1 MALSAEELY
10 ARGRVHLNAGRAV
23 AARRMLTRAA
33 ERTGDP
39 DLGARAAGLLA
50 ALMSRHGEPQAA
62 EALCLEALARPG
74 LSTKTRAMLEGKL
87 GLFALE
93 HGDFAAAID
102 RYDRA
107 LGGIGDDVEER
118 PSMLINRG
126 VALMR
131 SGRYAA
137 ARADDEEAASY
148 YADLGDDIPLA
159 MAVHNVG
166 YIALLEGDL
175 VQALESMSEAR
186 TVMERASV
194 VNAAIGELDRA
205 EVLRDAGLATEA
217 ERALER
223 IARVF
228 GAHRMPQARAEA
240 ELHLARSLLSHD
252 PAGAARV
259 AADAA
264 RRFRRLESEAWALRA
279 DAIRIRAQ
287 LAVDVL
293 SDPYGGL
300 PARAARGTPTPAEV
314 HDMVQALRTHGMRAD
329 SAAVDFTARLRPPF
343 DDGAAVRTP
352 RDAPIDVRLLA
363 HRVRVRRSL
372 SSGKPAQARRQAARA
387 VDELARWQSA
397 FASLDL
403 QSAVTMHGIPLMSA
417 AVASAVDSGRPELV
431 FEWAE
436 RARHFML
443 RTRPVRPTHDAEA
456 SAELAE
462 LRALRSEAGS
472 ADWLANPRAAEL
484 HQRLRQRQWSGTTA
498 GGSETQISMGEL
510 QAALDDDTAVLSYVW
525 SAERVACVAVT
536 ARDARLVAIRD
547 WPQVRALESG
557 LRSDLDMT
565 ASIVAGRLA
574 SVVRSSLE
582 TRLAGLSRG
591 LLEPVLQQVDAAR
604 VVITAPAVLNGMTW
618 SILPALRDRVVTVA
632 ASATQWLR
640 HRDDVSGSREPGFA
654 LGPHVARGHDEVQ
667 RAAAAWGAPTVLAE
681 REATVDA
688 VTALASDVDVL
699 HVAAHGRHAA
709 ENPLFSGL
717 ELTDGVLFGY
727 DIDRVAA
734 VPPVV
739 VLSACEVGRSS
750 VRWGEE
756 AVGMTRVWLH
766 AGSACVISAPV
777 VVADEDACELLGEL
791 HVGLA
796 AGDAPAVAL
805 AAAAQRTGIVA
816 PFQAHGAG
824 F

>member
-1 MALSAEELY
+1 MALSAEELF
-10 ARGRVHLNAGRAV
+10 ARGRADLNAGRAAAARRKLTQV
-23 AARRMLTRAA
+23 AART
-33 ERTGDP
+33 EDP

-74 LSTKTRAMLEGKL
+74 LSVKTKAMLEGKL

-93 HGDFAAAID
+93 HGDFALAIS
-102 RYDRA
+102 RYDSA
-107 LGGIGDDVEER
+107 LAGIGDDLEER

-137 ARADDEEAASY
+137 ARADDEEAARY
-148 YADLGDDIPLA
+148 YAERGDDVPLA
-159 MAVHNVG
+159 MAVHNGG
-166 YIALLEGDL
+166 YTALLEGDL

-186 TVMERASV
+186 TVMERASA

-217 ERALER
+217 EQALER
-223 IARVF
+223 IVGVF
-228 GAHRMPQARAEA
+228 GANRMPQARAEA

-252 PAGAARV
+252 PTRAARV
-259 AADAA
+259 ASDAA
-264 RRFRRLESEAWALRA
+264 RRFRRLASEGWAVRA

-293 SDPYGGL
+293 TDPYLGR
-300 PARAARGTPTPAEV
+300 PAQAAKGMPGRAEV
-314 HDMVQALRTHGMRAD
+314 HETVTSLRAHGMRAD
-329 SAAVDFTARLRPPF
+329 SAALDFSARLRPAF
-343 DDGAAVRTP
+343 DDGAPVRAP
-352 RDAPIDVRLLA
+352 RDSPIDVRLLA

-372 SSGKPAQARRQAARA
+372 SAGRQAQARRQAARA

-403 QSAVTMHGIPLMSA
+403 QSAVTMHGIPLMA
-417 AVASAVDSGRPELV
+417 AAIASAVGSGRPELV

-443 RTRPVRPTHDAEA
+443 RTRPVRPTQDADA
-456 SAELAE
+456 SADLAE

-472 ADWLANPRAAEL
+472 ADWLASPRAAEL
-484 HQRLRQRQWSGTTA
+484 YQRLRQRQWSGTAA
-498 GGSETQISMGEL
+498 GGSEDQVAMGEL
-510 QAALDDDTAVLSYVW
+510 QAALDDETAVLSYVW
-525 SAERVACVAVT
+525 SAERVACVVVT
-536 ARDARLVAIRD
+536 ARDARLVSIRD
-547 WPQVRALESG
+547 WPGMRALHSG
-557 LRSDLDMT
+557 LRADLDMA
-565 ASIVAGRLA
+565 ASIVAGPMA
-574 SVVRSSLE
+574 SVVHATLE
-582 TRLAGLSRG
+582 SRLVGISRE
-591 LLEPVLQQVDAAR
+591 LVDPVLADVDAKR
-604 VVITAPAVLNGMTW
+604 IVITAPAVLNGMTW
-618 SILPALRDRVVTVA
+618 SMLPALRDRVVTVA

-640 HRDDVSGSREPGFA
+640 HRDEVYDNHLPGFA
-654 LGPHVARGHDEVQ
+654 LGPLVARGHEELQ
-667 RAAAAWGAPTVLAE
+667 RAAAAWDAPTLLADTG
-681 REATVDA
+681 ATVDA
-688 VTALASDVDVL
+688 VTRLASEVDVL

-756 AVGMTRVWLH
+756 AIGMTRVWLH
-766 AGSACVISAPV
+766 AGTACVIAAPV
-777 VVADEDACELLGEL
+777 VVADEVACELLGEM

-796 AGDAPAVAL
+796 AGEAPAVAL
-805 AAAAQRTGIVA
+805 AGAARRTGIVA